1 MREQRGRGRE
11 SEWGYCCSTSRV
23 RINKRKCNEFP
34 NMLNCLPNK
43 ETNRNEEK
51 RAKTGAGTKA
61 PNNMCATVTRMEME
75 ICLAET
81 QRVRAEQ
88 TPLLRVLQ
96 LLRSGSVAHSTM
108 PVIKIEVEALNLTA
122 PNEPNRAKGVW
133 GNSEEEG
140 EVCGEKRK
148 RKYERENEVEK

>member
-1 MREQRGRGRE
+1 M
-11 SEWGYCCSTSRV
+11 

-51 RAKTGAGTKA
+51 RTKTGAGTKA

-81 QRVRAEQ
+81 QRVRGAGVAEGAAVA
-88 TPLLRVLQ
+88 TVWVGRVFNNA
-96 LLRSGSVAHSTM
+96 R
-108 PVIKIEVEALNLTA
+108 N
-122 PNEPNRAKGVW
+122 
-133 GNSEEEG
+133 
-140 EVCGEKRK
+140 
-148 RKYERENEVEK
+148 